1 MTQQMAVKNLQG
13 INDILDAEQLHYEK
27 LETYLSLT
35 QNEEL
40 KKLIKDLK
48 ESSKQNFNS
57 VYSYLKS
64 HQS

>member
-27 LETYLSLT
+27 LETYASLA
-35 QNEEL
+35 QGEQL
-40 KKLIKDLK
+40 KELIKDLK
-48 ESSKQNFNS
+48 ESSRQNFNS